1 MNFSEIDKQNIWHP
15 FTQHQIAVDQ
25 LCIVSAD
32 GCYLEDE
39 QGNRYL
45 DAISSWW
52 TNLFGHRHPYIT
64 QSIKNQL
71 NTLDHVL
78 FAGFTHPA
86 AVELSQKLLK
96 ILPSNQAKL
105 FFSDN
110 GSTAVEVALKMAFQ
124 YWYNKGMPKTRIVA
138 FKHAYHG
145 DTFGAMSVGAR
156 GVFNRPF
163 ESLFFEVDTIDLPNE
178 DNIETLLSEYEQILS
193 RGDVAAFIFEPLV
206 LGSAGMKMYNASHL
220 DELLSVAAKYDVLC
234 IADEVMTG
242 FGRTGKHFATDY
254 LNHKPDMLCMSKGIT
269 GGFMPLGVTSC
280 TMEIYAAFLST
291 DKLKTFFHGHSYT
304 AYSLACAAASA
315 TMDVLEKEWQM
326 VEQLCKWQAAHV
338 LQLVNHNRVAQIRQ
352 TGTIVAFEIK
362 SGNKADYFNEIRD
375 KFYSEILKR
384 GVLLRPL
391 GNTVYIMPP
400 YTINREE
407 LQFVYN
413 QINEVLEML

>member
-15 FTQHQIAVDQ
+15 FTQHQIAGDQ
-25 LCIVSAD
+25 LCIVYAD

-39 QGNRYL
+39 QGSRYL

-71 NTLDHVL
+71 DTLDHVL

-138 FKHAYHG
+138 FKQAYHG

-163 ESLFFEVDTIDLPNE
+163 ESLFFEVDAIDLPTDENFQAVLNE
-178 DNIETLLSEYEQILS
+178 FEHILS
-193 RGDVAAFIFEPLV
+193 RGGVAAFIFEPLV

-280 TMEIYAAFLST
+280 TQEIYAAFLST

-304 AYSLACAAASA
+304 AYPLACAAASA

-338 LQLVNHNRVAQIRQ
+338 LQLVKHKKVAQIRQ
-352 TGTIVAFEIK
+352 TGTIVAFEIQ
-362 SGNKADYFNEIRD
+362 SSSTADYFNEIRD
-375 KFYSEILKR
+375 EFYAEILKR
-384 GVLLRPL
+384 GILLRPL

-400 YTINREE
+400 YTINSEE
-407 LQFVYN
+407 LQLVYN
-413 QINEVLEML
+413 QINEVLDIL